1 MMHDEEVIDG
11 LLDKIE
17 QLKAERDAA
26 VRELELVT
34 AERNRAHHACEQI
47 SVRLHAAMAE
57 RDALLAELKNI
68 GDLEKRHVIA
78 RESGLSE
85 WADWAQNRARH
96 AAIDAARGDK

>member
-1 MMHDEEVIDG
+1 MMHEEELIDD

-34 AERNRAHHACEQI
+34 AERNRAHRACEQI

-57 RDALLAELKNI
+57 RDALRDALEVVLDDLMYKDHARVIDFARATLK
-68 GDLEKRHVIA
+68 V
-78 RESGLSE
+78 REVQS
-85 WADWAQNRARH
+85 
-96 AAIDAARGDK
+96 